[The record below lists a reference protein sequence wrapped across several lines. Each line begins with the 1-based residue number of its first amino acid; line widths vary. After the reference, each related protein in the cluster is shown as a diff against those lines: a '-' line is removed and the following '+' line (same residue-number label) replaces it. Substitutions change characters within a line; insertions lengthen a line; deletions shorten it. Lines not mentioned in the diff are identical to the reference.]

1 MLSGLESSIDRLQ
14 DDWATEV
21 VGRRLKIEDDLPA
34 EEVDSV
40 FDTVEN
46 IRESIDGRNL
56 VFELDHQAG
65 SFNYQVLWETSGDV
79 TITNSSDNDAD
90 AGRLFSQG
98 DAQAAIRSLRSNSVS
113 SRADLEDGIRSLVDT
128 GSVDC
133 RFQYVVDGSHV
144 DEYVQNQFDQS
155 CCVSYYFEKSDV
167 ISDIQDSSFEELK
180 DLFYC
185 DEGKRLFVIR
195 NLDQAV
201 SGPEVGYFPP
211 ERLDKPDL
219 HSFFQRVS
227 YISDQ
232 HQQIRRECA
241 IDNFDDQ
248 YLPPDYTKLDSSS
261 NSTFAD
267 QVCTLLRPYR
277 LVSGILGVSNVSR
290 ATDDGWQVR
299 INGRRVIESNL
310 MLNNEEE
317 GLKLEESAVDDQL
330 ADADQETVE
339 DFIELFNWI
348 YSSRTTDRISVFRN
362 IATLYS
368 TTISGMIEEIGDI
381 GESVRSNFEFYI
393 RDSIE
398 EFVEVQQDVTEYVF
412 NTHRELSDIRRGL
425 ANNLNRDLFRMV
437 AYVAITWV
445 GIISQL
451 SGITAIQTALTASLI
466 PVFVYIF
473 LGLRTTY
480 SLSQQFQATEDGRE
494 QYYTMYENRIDEN
507 TFNSIKEG
515 DGSDDMKWQFKIDLW
530 IYYVLFTLMLC
541 LCAYA
546 IVDLTWLDGPLT
558 GVIESVVN

>member
-21 VGRRLKIEDDLPA
+21 VGRRLKIEDDVSA
-34 EEVDSV
+34 EEVGSV

-56 VFELDHQAG
+56 IFELVHRAD
-65 SFNYQVLWETSGDV
+65 SFEYQVLWETSGDV
-79 TITNSSDNDAD
+79 TITDSSDNGADAD
-90 AGRLFSQG
+90 RLFG
-98 DAQAAIRSLRSNSVS
+98 HDEAKTAIRSLRNSSLS
-113 SRADLEDGIRSLVDT
+113 SRADLEEGIRSLVET

-133 RFQYVVDGSHV
+133 QFQYVVDGSHI
-144 DEYVQNQFDQS
+144 DEYVQGQLDQS
-155 CCVSYYFEKSDV
+155 CCSSYYFEKSDV
-167 ISDIQDSSFEELK
+167 INDIQDSSFAELK
-180 DLFYC
+180 EVFYC
-185 DEGKRLFVIR
+185 DEGKRLFIIR
-195 NLDQAV
+195 DLNQAI

-211 ERLDKPDL
+211 ERLGEPDL
-219 HSFFQRVS
+219 DSFFQRDS

-232 HQQIRRECA
+232 HQRIRRECA

-261 NSTFAD
+261 QSEFAA
-267 QVCTLLRPYR
+267 QIRSLLRPYR
-277 LVSGILGVSNVSR
+277 LASGILGVSNVSR
-290 ATDDGWQVR
+290 VTDEGWQVR
-299 INGRRVIESNL
+299 INGRRVIESDL
-310 MLNNEEE
+310 ILNSGEE
-317 GLKLEESAVDDQL
+317 GLTLEESTVDDGL

-339 DFIELFNWI
+339 TFIELFNWI

-368 TTISGMIEEIGDI
+368 TTVSGMITEIGDI

-437 AYVAITWV
+437 AYVAITWA

-451 SGITAIQTALTASLI
+451 SSITAIQTALTASLI
-466 PVFVYIF
+466 PVIVYIA
-473 LGLRTTY
+473 LGLRTAY

-494 QYYTMYENRIDEN
+494 QYYSMYENRIDEN
-507 TFNSIKEG
+507 TFNGIKEG
-515 DGSDDMKWQFKIDLW
+515 DGSEDMKRQFKIDLW
-530 IYYVLFTLMLC
+530 IYYVLFTVMLG
-541 LCAYA
+541 LCAYV
-546 IVDLTWLDGPLT
+546 IIDLTWFEGPLT
-558 GVIESVVN
+558 GVIESIVN